1 MGAVEDRYSG
11 AMSEKPCAICKRP
24 IQPGYAPFCSK
35 RCADVDLQRWLA
47 GVYAVPGRDAD
58 EEADSDL
65 ERPSGRPGQSEGG
78 PL

>member
-1 MGAVEDRYSG
+1 MGAVEDRYSI

-24 IQPGYAPFCSK
+24 VQAAYAPFCSK

-47 GVYAVPGRDAD
+47 GVYAVPGRPVDD
-58 EEADSDL
+58 EADSEL
-65 ERPSGRPGQSEGG
+65 ERPAGRPGQSEGG